1 MTGIIIAIIVAII
14 GAVGLALILMDRFKI
29 PKYSVSKATHN
40 LGKRQNQK
48 TNPLEIWLKEIANW
62 VSGKIRLNEYKRMQL
77 EADLKTADM
86 NTTPE
91 MYVADNIVKSLFIG
105 IFAILVFFFNKL
117 IAGLIVLCAI
127 ILYVNNSKK
136 VANRIRDKRKKIEY
150 ELPRL
155 VATIE
160 KTLTHNRDVLGILD
174 AYGIA
179 TKKSGEQCSENL
191 YLNGEH
197 QFVGHIVGEEFELPK
212 DKRERNTNTNAY
224 NSEAIATIRNH
235 IKCGCCGSPMV
246 RRIATRNRIK
256 ESWVCANNECGM
268 RVRMTDHALLEK
280 LSILINR
287 IIENQNL
294 LMPKEKK
301 ISGETSQ
308 KIC

>member
-14 GAVGLALILMDRFKI
+14 GAVGLALILMDRFKV

-86 NTTPE
+86 NMTPE

-105 IFAILVFFFNKL
+105 IFAIPVFFFNKL

-174 AYGIA
+174 AYKDGA
-179 TKKSGEQCSENL
+179 GP
-191 YLNGEH
+191 
-197 QFVGHIVGEEFELPK
+197 EL
-212 DKRERNTNTNAY
+212 KRELEITVADMRSGNYEVALTRLESRVGSAMLSDVTRGLISVIRGDETAVYWGSLVLKFSDYQRQNLKA
-224 NSEAIATIRNH
+224 EAEKAP
-235 IKCGCCGSPMV
+235 K
-246 RRIATRNRIK
+246 
-256 ESWVCANNECGM
+256 
-268 RVRMTDHALLEK
+268 RVRK
-280 LSILINR
+280 LSMVLLICFML
-287 IIENQNL
+287 IYVAVIGEVL
-294 LMPKEKK
+294 ISSLGGLM
-301 ISGETSQ
+301 T
-308 KIC
+308 

>member
-14 GAVGLALILMDRFKI
+14 GAVGLALVLMDRFKV

-62 VSGKIRLNEYKRMQL
+62 VSGKLRLNEYKRMQL

-86 NTTPE
+86 NMTPE

-105 IFAILVFFFNKL
+105 IFAIPVFFFNKL

-127 ILYVNNSKK
+127 ILYINNSKK
-136 VANRIRDKRKKIEY
+136 VANRIKDKRKKIEY

-174 AYGIA
+174 AYKDGA
-179 TKKSGEQCSENL
+179 GP
-191 YLNGEH
+191 
-197 QFVGHIVGEEFELPK
+197 EL
-212 DKRERNTNTNAY
+212 KRELEITVADMRSGNYEVALTRLESRVGSAMLSDVTRGLISVIRGDETAVYWGSLVLKFSDYQRQNLKA
-224 NSEAIATIRNH
+224 EAEKAP
-235 IKCGCCGSPMV
+235 K
-246 RRIATRNRIK
+246 
-256 ESWVCANNECGM
+256 
-268 RVRMTDHALLEK
+268 RVRK
-280 LSILINR
+280 LSMVLLICFML
-287 IIENQNL
+287 IYVAVIGEVL
-294 LMPKEKK
+294 ISSLGGLM
-301 ISGETSQ
+301 T
-308 KIC
+308 

>member
-1 MTGIIIAIIVAII
+1 MTGIIIAIIVATI
-14 GAVGLALILMDRFKI
+14 GAVGLALILMDRFKV

-86 NTTPE
+86 NMTPE

-105 IFAILVFFFNKL
+105 IFSIPVFFFNKL

-174 AYGIA
+174 AYKDGA
-179 TKKSGEQCSENL
+179 GP
-191 YLNGEH
+191 
-197 QFVGHIVGEEFELPK
+197 EL
-212 DKRERNTNTNAY
+212 KRELEITVADMRSGNYEVALTRLESRVGSAMLSDVTRGLISVIRGDETAVYWGSLVLKFSDYQRQNLKA
-224 NSEAIATIRNH
+224 EAEKAP
-235 IKCGCCGSPMV
+235 K
-246 RRIATRNRIK
+246 
-256 ESWVCANNECGM
+256 
-268 RVRMTDHALLEK
+268 RVRK
-280 LSILINR
+280 LSMVLLICFML
-287 IIENQNL
+287 IYVAVIGEVL
-294 LMPKEKK
+294 ISSLGGLM
-301 ISGETSQ
+301 T
-308 KIC
+308 

>member
-1 MTGIIIAIIVAII
+1 MTGIIIAIIVATI
-14 GAVGLALILMDRFKI
+14 GAVGLALILMDRFKV

-86 NTTPE
+86 NMTPE

-105 IFAILVFFFNKL
+105 IFAIPVFFFNKL

-174 AYGIA
+174 AYKDGA
-179 TKKSGEQCSENL
+179 GP
-191 YLNGEH
+191 
-197 QFVGHIVGEEFELPK
+197 EL
-212 DKRERNTNTNAY
+212 KRELEITVADMRSGNYEVALTRLESRVGSAMLSDVTRGLISVIRGDETAVYWGSLVLKVSDYQRQNLKA
-224 NSEAIATIRNH
+224 EAEKAP
-235 IKCGCCGSPMV
+235 K
-246 RRIATRNRIK
+246 
-256 ESWVCANNECGM
+256 
-268 RVRMTDHALLEK
+268 RVRK
-280 LSILINR
+280 LSMVLLICFML
-287 IIENQNL
+287 IYVAVIGEVL
-294 LMPKEKK
+294 ISSLGGLM
-301 ISGETSQ
+301 T
-308 KIC
+308 

>member
-1 MTGIIIAIIVAII
+1 MTGIIIAIIVAIV
-14 GAVGLALILMDRFKI
+14 GAVGLALILMDRFKV

-86 NTTPE
+86 NMTPE

-105 IFAILVFFFNKL
+105 IFAIPVFFFNKL

-136 VANRIRDKRKKIEY
+136 VANRIKDKRKKIEY

-174 AYGIA
+174 AYKDGA
-179 TKKSGEQCSENL
+179 GP
-191 YLNGEH
+191 
-197 QFVGHIVGEEFELPK
+197 EL
-212 DKRERNTNTNAY
+212 KRELEITVADMRSGNYEVALTRLESRVGSAMLSDVTRGLISVIRGDETAVYWGSLVLKFSDYQRQNLKA
-224 NSEAIATIRNH
+224 EAEKAP
-235 IKCGCCGSPMV
+235 K
-246 RRIATRNRIK
+246 
-256 ESWVCANNECGM
+256 
-268 RVRMTDHALLEK
+268 RVRK
-280 LSILINR
+280 LSMVLLICFML
-287 IIENQNL
+287 IYVAVIGEVL
-294 LMPKEKK
+294 ISSLGGLM
-301 ISGETSQ
+301 T
-308 KIC
+308 